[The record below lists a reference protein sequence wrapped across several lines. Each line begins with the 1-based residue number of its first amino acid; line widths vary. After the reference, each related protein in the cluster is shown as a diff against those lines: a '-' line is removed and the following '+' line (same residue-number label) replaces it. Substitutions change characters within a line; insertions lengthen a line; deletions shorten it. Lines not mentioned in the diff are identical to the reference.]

1 MAVGKEEKT
10 QIFVSM
16 NGPVSMIYKGDRHE
30 RNNRGILIKT
40 QDVEWI
46 NFADGTFATNDPD
59 KIKFIKGSD
68 RYKQG
73 KIVNQA
79 QIEEKNKK
87 VLEVQIVARE
97 YAALSPEKQEEFKT
111 MLEKLKKE

>member
-1 MAVGKEEKT
+1 MAVDKEAKT
-10 QIFVSM
+10 MIFVSM
-16 NGPVSMIYKGDRHE
+16 DGPVSMIYKGDKHE
-30 RNNRGILIKT
+30 RDNQGILIKT

-59 KIKFIKGSD
+59 KIKFIKDSD

-73 KIVNQA
+73 KIVDQA
-79 QIEEKNKK
+79 HLEEKSKK
-87 VLEVQIVARE
+87 TLEVQVVARE
-97 YAALSPEKQEEFKT
+97 YAALSPEKQEKFKT